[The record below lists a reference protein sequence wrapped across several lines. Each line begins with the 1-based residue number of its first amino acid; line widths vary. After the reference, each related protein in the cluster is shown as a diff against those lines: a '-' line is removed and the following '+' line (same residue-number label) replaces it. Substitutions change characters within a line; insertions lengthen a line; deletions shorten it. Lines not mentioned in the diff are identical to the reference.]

1 MDYQSAKEIR
11 GRSLTSL
18 ITSRMMAGRGVGS
31 AISKSVSL
39 KMRAKVT
46 GIKEKFDPM
55 NIARFMTGG
64 SRFATA
70 AVGRLTGRST
80 KDIEYFAG
88 SKKKYSR
95 MNRPVK
101 TSEKINATS
110 IGTLSDMLT
119 FFQLV
124 DKRDSKRRE
133 LDRAFAEEKEMESE
147 RRHKNFLSVLKNF
160 INSVSTQT
168 RAIPEKEEK
177 KDGIMSGLL
186 PILSSMFG
194 AFKSL
199 ISTLSSLLTTFILP
213 LIKSLISSIVSSILS
228 GVRFLIS
235 TLLKGVLQALS
246 WISKLRFLPLFR
258 ILLRAAGPIAL
269 GYILYELVKLAAE
282 KMPNYKYLTPQGALG
297 LLKGATS
304 LRDFA
309 DNGGYEAV
317 AEMAKAKPKA
327 IAALYRYYEDPEDLE
342 NKFKISQM
350 GGLDNVRKIAEE
362 PDINEAEIPSLEEI
376 IKRTLTSMKDL
387 PYIDMSQFKG
397 VQRTQF
403 LEKYRE
409 SGVRRDLDEEDV
421 LQEVDLRKAIDYYKK
436 NYDYE
441 VPQMDYGSASPE
453 SLTTLENSIGTF
465 APLTDL
471 EKENMRL
478 HEQARMEYARLV
490 QTRASPPIATT
501 TRTLSTT
508 DEQSQVADTRNRDKI
523 FTNAIRRSL
532 APL

>member
-110 IGTLSDMLT
+110 IGTLNDMLT

-228 GVRFLIS
+228 GVRVIIS
-235 TLLKGVLQALS
+235 SLLKGVLQALS

-282 KMPNYKYLTPQGALG
+282 KMPNYKYLTPQEALAQ
-297 LLKGATS
+297 LKGATS

-309 DNGGYEAV
+309 DKGGYEAV

-327 IAALYRYYEDPEDLE
+327 IAALYRHYEDPEDFE
-342 NKFKISQM
+342 NEFKIRQM

-362 PDINEAEIPSLEEI
+362 PDINEAKIPSLEEI
-376 IKRTLTSMKDL
+376 IARTLNPM
-387 PYIDMSQFKG
+387 PAYRDMSRLKG
-397 VQRTQF
+397 VERTKV

-421 LQEVDLRKAIDYYKK
+421 LQQQALRNAINSYKEQTHEDPQIEKPVYFPPPAQPMPVLK
-436 NYDYE
+436 NE
-441 VPQMDYGSASPE
+441 ILSEA
-453 SLTTLENSIGTF
+453 
-465 APLTDL
+465 
-471 EKENMRL
+471 EKINKSL
-478 HEQARMEYARLV
+478 HEQARMEYARAAHS
-490 QTRASPPIATT
+490 RASPPIATT

-523 FTNAIRRSL
+523 FTNAIRRNL

>member
-1 MDYQSAKEIR
+1 
-11 GRSLTSL
+11 
-18 ITSRMMAGRGVGS
+18 MMAGRGVGS

-101 TSEKINATS
+101 TSEKLNATS

-160 INSVSTQT
+160 IDSVSTQT
-168 RAIPEKEEK
+168 KAIPEKEEK

-235 TLLKGVLQALS
+235 SLLKGVLQALS
-246 WISKLRFLPLFR
+246 WISKIRFLPLFR
-258 ILLRAAGPIAL
+258 LLLRAAGPLAL
-269 GYILYELVKLAAE
+269 GYLLYELVKLAAE
-282 KMPNYKYLTPQGALG
+282 KMSDQKYLTPQEAMN
-297 LLKGATS
+297 LLKGAQTIGALEGS
-304 LRDFA
+304 
-309 DNGGYEAV
+309 GGYEKIV
-317 AEMAKAKPKA
+317 DMAKFGKVRA
-327 IAALYRYYEDPEDLE
+327 IGLMQSYAE
-342 NKFKISQM
+342 NPDDIETKIEIRKM
-350 GGLDNVRKIAEE
+350 GGFKKVQEIANSAII
-362 PDINEAEIPSLEEI
+362 DEAEIPSLEEI
-376 IKRTLTSMKDL
+376 IKRTLEPMPAYKDL
-387 PYIDMSQFKG
+387 SRLKG

-478 HEQARMEYARLV
+478 HEQARMEYARSV

>member
-18 ITSRMMAGRGVGS
+18 ITSRMVSGRGVGS

-101 TSEKINATS
+101 TSEKLNATS

-133 LDRAFAEEKEMESE
+133 LDRAFAEEKEMEGE

-160 INSVSTQT
+160 IDSVSTQT

-235 TLLKGVLQALS
+235 KLLKGVLQALS

-258 ILLRAAGPIAL
+258 LLLRAAGPIAL
-269 GYILYELVKLAAE
+269 GYMLYELVKLAAE
-282 KMPNYKYLTPQGALG
+282 KIPNYKYLTPQGALG

-309 DNGGYEAV
+309 DKGGYEAV

-327 IAALYRYYEDPEDLE
+327 IAALYRYYEDPEDFE
-342 NKFKISQM
+342 NKFKIRQM

-376 IKRTLTSMKDL
+376 IKRTLTSMKD

-453 SLTTLENSIGTF
+453 SLTTLENSIGAF

-478 HEQARMEYARLV
+478 NEEMRMSYAHSV
-490 QTRASPPIATT
+490 HSRASPPIATT

-523 FTNAIRRSL
+523 FTNAIRRNL

>member
-1 MDYQSAKEIR
+1 
-11 GRSLTSL
+11 
-18 ITSRMMAGRGVGS
+18 
-31 AISKSVSL
+31 
-39 KMRAKVT
+39 
-46 GIKEKFDPM
+46 M

-80 KDIEYFAG
+80 KDIEYFVG

-160 INSVSTQT
+160 IDSVSTQT

-235 TLLKGVLQALS
+235 KLLKGVLQALS

-282 KMPNYKYLTPQGALG
+282 KMPNYKYLTPQEALAQ
-297 LLKGATS
+297 LKGATS
-304 LRDFA
+304 LQDFA
-309 DNGGYEAV
+309 DKGGYEAV

-327 IAALYRYYEDPEDLE
+327 IAALYRYYEDPEDFE
-342 NKFKISQM
+342 NNFKIRQM

-376 IKRTLTSMKDL
+376 IQRTLDPMPAYK
-387 PYIDMSQFKG
+387 DMSRLKG

-409 SGVRRDLDEEDV
+409 SGVRRDLNEEDV

-441 VPQMDYGSASPE
+441 VPQTDYGRASPE
-453 SLTTLENSIGTF
+453 SLTTLENSIGAF

-478 HEQARMEYARLV
+478 NEEMRMSYAHSV
-490 QTRASPPIATT
+490 HSRASPPIATT

-523 FTNAIRRSL
+523 FTNAIRRNL